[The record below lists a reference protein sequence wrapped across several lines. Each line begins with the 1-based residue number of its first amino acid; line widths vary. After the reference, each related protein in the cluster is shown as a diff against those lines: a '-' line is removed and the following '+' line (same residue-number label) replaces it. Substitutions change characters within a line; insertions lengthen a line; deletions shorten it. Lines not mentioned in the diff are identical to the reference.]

1 MLKLNLAF
9 FLSFSLR
16 ANRQVHWITYSHYNE
31 EWQGNC
37 GSTPGIWWLCQYP
50 FFLYMSM
57 YMSHD
62 CPYVSCTHVLN
73 NLIIWLA
80 LWTGKM
86 DQIALCDWPPE
97 WARWSYIYPLGITR
111 GVPREKFPLKPN
123 NKSFIDQAV
132 LVKIAGYCLTLFL
145 QVYIPPLCLGP

>member
-1 MLKLNLAF
+1 MFLDLQSLPGNFKIMLKLNLAL
-9 FLSFSLR
+9 FLSFSFR
-16 ANRQVHWITYSHYNE
+16 ANRQVYWITYSHYNE

-37 GSTPGIWWLCQYP
+37 GSTSGIWWLCQYP

-73 NLIIWLA
+73 NFIIWLA

-86 DQIALCDWPPE
+86 NQITLCDWPPE
-97 WARWSYIYPLGITR
+97 WTRWSYSYSLGVTR
-111 GVPREKFPLKPN
+111 HVPWEKPEPFR
-123 NKSFIDQAV
+123 
-132 LVKIAGYCLTLFL
+132 LVKLLFETGL
-145 QVYIPPLCLGP
+145 YQLVV